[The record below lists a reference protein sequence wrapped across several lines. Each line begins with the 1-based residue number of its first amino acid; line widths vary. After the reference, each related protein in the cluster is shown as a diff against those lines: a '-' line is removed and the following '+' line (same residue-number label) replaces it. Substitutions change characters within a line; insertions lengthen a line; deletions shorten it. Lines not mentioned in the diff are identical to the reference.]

1 MASDARTRL
10 RAQLDAEAHE
20 ETQGAMLKESMLFL
34 ARQDAI
40 RQLAQTN
47 PIGQRVARRFVAG
60 ESLDLAIP
68 VAHTLNHQRISV
80 SLDHLGENTSDQ
92 REASAAAADYVSI
105 VERIHAEGVEGN
117 ISVKL
122 TALGLDISEQLCRD
136 NLTRVLERAQRYGMF
151 VRVDME
157 GSAYTQRTIDVVID
171 MHRAFENVG
180 TVVQTALFRT
190 PDDVERLLMERVR
203 MRLVKGAYLEPPA
216 IAYERKADVD
226 SAYQRL
232 LLPLLERGVYPAI
245 ATHDEHMINAA
256 IRIAQ
261 ERDVPRARFEFQ
273 MLYGIRRDL
282 QERLATAG
290 YNVRV
295 YVPYGSQW
303 YPYLTRRMAER
314 PANLMFILSNAL
326 RG

>member
-1 MASDARTRL
+1 MRL
-10 RAQLDAEAHE
+10 WALRLDAEASE
-20 ETQGAMLKESMLFL
+20 ENQSAMLKESMLFL

-40 RQLAQTN
+40 RELAQNN
-47 PIGQRVARRFVAG
+47 PVGQRVARRFVAG
-60 ESLDLAIP
+60 EALDEAMQ
-68 VAHTLNHQRISV
+68 VAHTLNLHRISV
-80 SLDHLGENTSDQ
+80 SLDHLGENTADE
-92 REASAAAADYVSI
+92 REASAAADDYVGAI
-105 VERIHAEGVEGN
+105 ERIHREGVEAN

-122 TALGLDISEQLCRD
+122 TALGLDIAESVCRD
-136 NLTRVLERAQRYGMF
+136 NLARVLKRAQEYGIF

-157 GSAYTQRTIDVVID
+157 ASDYTQRTVEMVVD
-171 MHRAFENVG
+171 LHHTFENVG
-180 TVVQTALFRT
+180 TVMQTALYRT
-190 PDDVERLLMERVR
+190 PDDVERLLGERIR

-216 IAYERKADVD
+216 LAYAHKADVD
-226 SAYQRL
+226 SAYLRL

-245 ATHDEHMINAA
+245 ATHDERMINAT

-261 ERDVPRARFEFQ
+261 ERDIPRARYEFQ

-282 QERLATAG
+282 QERLAATG

-314 PANLMFILSNAL
+314 PANLLFVLSNSF

>member
-1 MASDARTRL
+1 
-10 RAQLDAEAHE
+10 
-20 ETQGAMLKESMLFL
+20 MLKESMLFL

-40 RQLAQTN
+40 RGLAQSN
-47 PIGQRVARRFVAG
+47 PVAQRVARRFVAG
-60 ESLDLAIP
+60 EALDEAIQ
-68 VAHTLNHQRISV
+68 VAHALNRHRISV
-80 SLDHLGENTSDQ
+80 SLDHLGENTADE
-92 REASAAAADYVSI
+92 REACGATDDYI
-105 VERIHAEGVEGN
+105 AIIERIHREGAEAN

-122 TALGLDISEQLCRD
+122 TALGLDIAESLCRE
-136 NLTRVLERAQRYGMF
+136 NLTRVLRRAHEYGIF

-157 GSAYTQRTIDVVID
+157 ASDYTQRTVDMVVD
-171 MHRAFENVG
+171 LHHTFENVG
-180 TVVQTALFRT
+180 TVLQTSLYRT
-190 PDDVERLLMERVR
+190 PDDVERLLGERVR
-203 MRLVKGAYLEPPA
+203 MRLVKGAYLEPPTV
-216 IAYERKADVD
+216 AYAHKADVD
-226 SAYQRL
+226 SAYMRL

-245 ATHDEHMINAA
+245 ATHDERMINAA

-261 ERDVPRARFEFQ
+261 ERDIPHARFEFQ

-282 QERLATAG
+282 QERLAATG

-314 PANLMFILSNAL
+314 PANLMFVLSNTF